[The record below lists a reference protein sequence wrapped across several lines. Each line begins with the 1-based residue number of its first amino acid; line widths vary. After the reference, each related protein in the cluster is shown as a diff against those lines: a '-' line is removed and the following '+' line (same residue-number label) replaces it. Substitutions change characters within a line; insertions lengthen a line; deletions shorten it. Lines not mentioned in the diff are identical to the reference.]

1 MSRRTRLLVSLLAAT
16 TILAGWL
23 ALSPHPAAAI
33 GTADL
38 AITMVGDKKHLRF
51 GDTITFTVTVTNL
64 GPDAATGV
72 TLFLGVSDSY
82 ADFGGTCPDGSTSN
96 ICDLDTLASGASI
109 TVLFR
114 LGTSNSCPPD
124 RLGVAVASV
133 SHDAETVDPISAN
146 DSVRTETKF
155 VGKPPCRAR
164 RAPEWNS
171 PLSIVAGDPG
181 WTLDTWMP

>member
-1 MSRRTRLLVSLLAAT
+1 MSRRSYSLLTLLAVT
-16 TILAGWL
+16 TMLSGWL
-23 ALSPHPAAAI
+23 ALAPPLAAE

-38 AITMVGDKKHLRF
+38 AVTMVGDTRHLKF
-51 GDTITFTVTVTNL
+51 GNTITFTATVTNH
-64 GPDAATGV
+64 GPDTATGV

-96 ICDLDTLASGASI
+96 ICDLGTLASGASV

-133 SHDAETVDPISAN
+133 SHDVETVDPISAN

-155 VGKPPCRAR
+155 VGKPPC
-164 RAPEWNS
+164 
-171 PLSIVAGDPG
+171 
-181 WTLDTWMP
+181 